1 MVLGFSGSRGI
12 LLAVSRKM
20 EGFLFSRRTLLQRQ
34 TGNRAAFAP
43 HRNR

>member
-1 MVLGFSGSRGI
+1 MALGFSGDWGI

-34 TGNRAAFAP
+34 TGNRAAFAS
-43 HRNR
+43 HRIR